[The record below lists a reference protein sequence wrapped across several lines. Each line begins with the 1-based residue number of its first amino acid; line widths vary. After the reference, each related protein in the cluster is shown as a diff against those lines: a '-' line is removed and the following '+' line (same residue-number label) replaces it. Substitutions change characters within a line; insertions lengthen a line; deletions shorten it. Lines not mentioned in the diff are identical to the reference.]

1 MMSLKRFISL
11 WDAYTQLRLHLSCDE
26 RERHWRKTQCLFRPT
41 HLWDFVSSR
50 SVPISAENAHAVP
63 VTMARDFP
71 LSLAVVIRDRLIPS
85 REPKFFPS
93 HVVTFKGTV
102 RCNQGQVG
110 KEMRVLV
117 DLLSGEDKG
126 KNIVVALHE
135 PPKQKGQH
143 LAEWSSN
150 SKLYHKPR
158 QRKGFKPR
166 FPLRD
171 SPFLSYGD
179 EMNKEFCRLLE
190 NTGRLSYSDEANFG
204 KST

>member
-1 MMSLKRFISL
+1 MGLYLCGMHTHSFH
-11 WDAYTQLRLHLSCDE
+11 LHLSCDE
-26 RERHWRKTQCLFRPT
+26 RERHWRRAECLSPDPT
-41 HLWDFVSSR
+41 HLWDFVQLQKCSYLSWKCPCSSCNYGQR
-50 SVPISAENAHAVP
+50 
-63 VTMARDFP
+63 FP
-71 LSLAVVIRDRLIPS
+71 LSLAVVIRDRSIPS
-85 REPKFFPS
+85 REPKEGTFQSP
-93 HVVTFKGTV
+93 VVTFKGTV
-102 RCNQGQVG
+102 EIINQGQVG

-166 FPLRD
+166 FPTQRF
-171 SPFLSYGD
+171 SFFIIWRWC
-179 EMNKEFCRLLE
+179 E
-190 NTGRLSYSDEANFG
+190 
-204 KST
+204 